1 MNHASNAPRMQGCN
15 QQGCGALPSFCRL
28 VPSFK
33 VPCWTGC
40 HFEQCIV
47 PMSSK
52 DEEDA
57 VIGVYTWFQGEPL
70 VSRLEATPD

>member
-1 MNHASNAPRMQGCN
+1 
-15 QQGCGALPSFCRL
+15 
-28 VPSFK
+28 
-33 VPCWTGC
+33 
-40 HFEQCIV
+40 
-47 PMSSK
+47 MSSK